1 MSDKNFKP
9 KAAAA
14 SADDGMEMKP
24 DKDSSAKLKKASL
37 INNDAGPD
45 TAPDEHISPKA
56 DTDEP
61 IDGQVLNDAVLRGE
75 PHDENYTDLPEDQQQ

>member
-1 MSDKNFKP
+1 MPDKNYNQ
-9 KAAAA
+9 KAAATA
-14 SADDGMEMKP
+14 ADDGIEMKP
-24 DKDSSAKLKKASL
+24 DKDASAKLKKATL
-37 INNDAGPD
+37 INKDTGPD

-75 PHDENYTDLPEDQQQ
+75 PHDENWPAGDKEQ

>member
-9 KAAAA
+9 KAAATP
-14 SADDGMEMKP
+14 ADEGMEMKP

-37 INNDAGPD
+37 INNDTGPD

-56 DTDEP
+56 DTDQP

-75 PHDENYTDLPEDQQQ
+75 PHDENWPAEDKEQ